1 MNDGAAPRMVDEQN
15 AVAEEPRVALNE
27 PSWLRVISQISRLL
41 NRAAAIVAA
50 VLLVLMV
57 LLILLEIGLR
67 FFSLSTYMADALVGR
82 GVAAI
87 TFLALGWTLEQ
98 GSMIRIQVITSL
110 LSGFWRKAAAVFA
123 ILATEALVLW
133 LSWFQ
138 FNTTAKLFA
147 QGRTSETYF
156 PIPLWI
162 QQGIFLVGL
171 WLVALTLLVNLLR
184 LLATGADDHDTP
196 LNI

>member
-1 MNDGAAPRMVDEQN
+1 MISSEKGDTQ
-15 AVAEEPRVALNE
+15 EPRTSPGEPRWLVIVARA
-27 PSWLRVISQISRLL
+27 SSLL
-41 NRAAAIVAA
+41 NQTAA
-50 VLLVLMV
+50 VIAAVMLVLMV
-57 LLILLEIGLR
+57 LLILLEIALR
-67 FFSLSTYMADALVGR
+67 FFSLSTFMADALVGR

-98 GSMIRIQVITSL
+98 GSMIRIRVLTSRL
-110 LSGFWRKAAAVFA
+110 KGIWRTIASAFA
-123 ILATEALVLW
+123 IITTEVLVLW

-138 FNTTAKLFA
+138 FHTTVKLFM

-162 QQGIFLVGL
+162 QQGILLVGL
-171 WLVALTLLVNLLR
+171 WLVAITLVVLFLR
-184 LLATGADDHDTP
+184 LLVTGVSEQDDS